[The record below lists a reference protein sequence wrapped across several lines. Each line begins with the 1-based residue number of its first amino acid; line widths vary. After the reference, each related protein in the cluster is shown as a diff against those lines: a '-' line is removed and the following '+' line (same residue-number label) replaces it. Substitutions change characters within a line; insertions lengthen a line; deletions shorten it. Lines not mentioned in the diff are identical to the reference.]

1 MDPVAFLLSD
11 SVHDLLMTA
20 RARSGSMPSFFNA
33 RSPSVTASK
42 LETLREL
49 FMALKRIQGS
59 ESRPGT
65 GEKGQRGDYKRIAVH
80 LRVSKRSL
88 VVS

>member
-1 MDPVAFLLSD
+1 M
-11 SVHDLLMTA
+11 
-20 RARSGSMPSFFNA
+20 
-33 RSPSVTASK
+33 TASK